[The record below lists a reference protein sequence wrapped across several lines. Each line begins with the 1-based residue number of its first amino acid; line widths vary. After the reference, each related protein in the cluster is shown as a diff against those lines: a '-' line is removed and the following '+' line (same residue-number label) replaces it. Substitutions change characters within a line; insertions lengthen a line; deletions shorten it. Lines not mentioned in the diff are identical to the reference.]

1 MRYALPVT
9 IGTILAVAALVPL
22 MLVFPGARPLLA
34 IGSMAVGAGLLL
46 WRAAAQR
53 PKR

>member
-1 MRYALPVT
+1 MIGRFLLAT
-9 IGTILAVAALVPL
+9 IAAAAVLLPL

-34 IGSMAVGAGLLL
+34 IGSMAIGAGLLL
-46 WRAAAQR
+46 WRAADQR